1 MTETRPADERFTTL
15 DTFVRRVHG
24 DQDQLIQTL
33 HVAQDLFG
41 HLSHDVLLHVA
52 RTLRLPPSTVLGV
65 ATFYHLFRF
74 DPPGDHMCTVC
85 TGTACFV
92 KGADAITE
100 AVSQE
105 FGVPL
110 GDTTADRRFTLG
122 ATRCIGSCGL
132 APVCVVDGEV
142 HAHQTPQ
149 SAVAT
154 VRAALAV
161 GAEAGRPGTDA
172 GHANANS
179 VNASRSGGEAASS
192 AESFTGQAGT
202 PREAS

>member
-1 MTETRPADERFTTL
+1 MTDTQLADKRFTTL
-15 DTFVRRVHG
+15 DAFVRRVHG

-52 RTLRLPPSTVLGV
+52 RALRLPPSTVFGV

-74 DPPGDHMCTVC
+74 DPPGDHLCTVC

-92 KGADAITE
+92 KGSDAIAE

-105 FGVPL
+105 FDVPQ
-110 GDTTADRRFTLG
+110 GGTTPDRRFTLG
-122 ATRCIGSCGL
+122 IARCIGSCGL
-132 APVCVVDGEV
+132 APVCVIDGKV

-154 VRAALAV
+154 VREALATDSGSPHAV
-161 GAEAGRPGTDA
+161 AGQTDA
-172 GHANANS
+172 GDA
-179 VNASRSGGEAASS
+179 GDGKPESS
-192 AESFTGQAGT
+192 ATSLAGQGIM